1 MSYIE
6 NRNLTIP
13 QKLSHLQVACI
24 LDEFSANC
32 FKYECN
38 LIAFR
43 PDNWKEILSKE
54 EPDMILVESAWAGN
68 DNSWQ
73 YKIAK
78 YNVQNKSEL
87 IEMIEWC
94 KNSGIPTIFWNKE
107 DPFHFER
114 FIDTAKLFDYIF
126 TTDENMIDRYIE
138 ELKHKNVYV
147 MQFAAQPKYHNPLK
161 TINRKNKSCF
171 AGSYYEDRHEA
182 RRNDLEILLDAA
194 AQYGLDIFDRNYEKT
209 RQANMPF
216 SFPERFQPYI
226 QIGSLK
232 YNEIY
237 NAYKGYRVLLNV
249 NSIKNSPTMFSRRVF
264 EILASGSPVVSN
276 YSEGIEKTFGN
287 EIVLMGKSKAEYEE
301 IIKKLF
307 NDEDFYVKI
316 CLKGLREVL
325 SKHTYAHRL
334 SYLAGRVGID
344 ISGGAEELE
353 KKVSI
358 ICFIHNEVQASRV
371 IENFNRQSYKN
382 KEIIFFIAEYKLMD
396 SIKQILSSQ
405 DIEESLYSFVYK
417 ETADNLNEITDI
429 CSGRY
434 ISCFSAENYYGHNF
448 LLDLIYGTKYSDCPI
463 IGKSSY
469 FLYDQYEQKLKLKNP
484 SNEYNRTTDIEFSA
498 CIIDICVL
506 KHIQLKT
513 IYNALE
519 TTNSLG
525 DCITAEE
532 MQGLDK
538 YNFIKY
544 FNTCPESNINDIVS
558 QISI

>member
-1 MSYIE
+1 MSCIE
-6 NRNLTIP
+6 NRDSTIT
-13 QKLSHLQVACI
+13 QKLSHLQVAGI

-32 FKYECN
+32 FKHECN

-54 EPDMILVESAWAGN
+54 APDLLLIESAWAGN
-68 DNSWQ
+68 NNSWQ

-78 YNVQNKSEL
+78 YNVQDKSEL
-87 IEMIEWC
+87 IELIEWC

-114 FIDTAKLFDYIF
+114 FIDTARLFDYVF
-126 TTDENMIDRYIE
+126 TTDENMIDRYIK

-147 MQFAAQPKYHNPLK
+147 MQFAAQPKYHHPLK
-161 TINRKNKSCF
+161 TIKRKNKLCF

-182 RRNDLEILLDAA
+182 RRNDLDLLLDAA

-209 RQANMPF
+209 KQANMPF

-226 QIGSLK
+226 QTGSLK

-237 NAYKGYRVLLNV
+237 KAYKGYRVLLNV

-276 YSEGIEKTFGN
+276 YSEGIERTFGN

-301 IIKKLF
+301 IIEKFF
-307 NDEDFYVKI
+307 NDEDFYGKI

-344 ISGGAEELE
+344 ISAGAEESE

-371 IENFNRQSYKN
+371 IASFKRQSYKN
-382 KEIIFFIAEYKLMD
+382 KEIIFFTEHKLMD
-396 SIKQILSSQ
+396 PIKQVLSSQ
-405 DIEESLYSFVYK
+405 DIKETLYSFIYK
-417 ETADNLNEITDI
+417 EIADNLNQISGI

-434 ISCFSAENYYGHNF
+434 ISHFSAENYYGHNF
-448 LLDLIYGTKYSDCPI
+448 LLDLIYGTKYSNRSI

-469 FLYDQYEQKLKLKNP
+469 FSYDRCEQKLKLENP
-484 SNEYNRTTDIEFSA
+484 ANEYACTTDIEFSA
-498 CIIDICVL
+498 CIIDICLL
-506 KHIQLKT
+506 KHIQLKA
-513 IYNALE
+513 IYHALE
-519 TTNSLG
+519 TTNSLE
-525 DCITAEE
+525 DCIAMKE

-544 FNTCPESNINDIVS
+544 FDTCPEDNVNDIVS
-558 QISI
+558 PISI